1 MKIPHTEEHRPFRV
15 LALALVALLSVSVAC
30 GRPEPP
36 PVPEPDPDSL
46 RSTRTGD
53 VVGFESPAGAHA
65 WRGIP
70 FATPPVGELRWRAP
84 RPPEAWEGVRESLEF
99 GASCVQFAGLLGGDT
114 GAEEGDPIGDED
126 CLYLNVFAP
135 PRSPE
140 DVAGRSERL
149 PVMFWIHGGGNTIG
163 DTRFYDGSRLALEHQ
178 LVVVTVQY
186 RLGVFGWFA
195 HPALPGEGATPEDRS
210 RNFGTLDLVRAL
222 EWVRGNIA
230 AFGGDPERVTIFGE
244 SAGGRNVFSL
254 LLSPRAR
261 GLFQRAIVQSGATTT
276 TPMAEATAL
285 RDDPRP
291 GHAASSGEV
300 ILRLLQRDGGAGDRA
315 AAKAALASMQDSE
328 LRVRLRGESAYA
340 LLGLYEGNLFGGMYR
355 MPQLL
360 RDGFVLPKD
369 EPLRV
374 LAAGDRHNRVPV
386 ILGTN
391 RDENKLFLLFSSPF
405 VTRVARIPLWLNDER
420 RYQLDADYASL
431 MWKAAGVDEPAAAM
445 RASQGPSV
453 FAYRFDWDE
462 EPKILF
468 ADLSKMLGAAHGL
481 EIPFIFGRLTF
492 PRAGRFIFP
501 EDRLP
506 AGKQLSRAMMSYWAQ
521 FAATGDPGRG
531 VDGQLPRWTPWDDSS
546 PKAPRFILLDTEEGG
561 GLRMSP
567 DSVTLAGVIRRVAED
582 SRFESWEE
590 RCEVYRGFVEWG
602 NRMSREQYAEVGDGA
617 CRAHPLE

>member
-1 MKIPHTEEHRPFRV
+1 MRPLLRA
-15 LALALVALLSVSVAC
+15 LALALLTLLSAGFAC
-30 GRPEPP
+30 RRAEPP
-36 PVPEPDPDSL
+36 PPPQPDPGSL

-53 VVGFESPAGAHA
+53 VVGFVSQDGAHV

-70 FATPPVGELRWRAP
+70 FAKPPVGELRWRAP

-99 GASCVQFAGLLGGDT
+99 GASCVQFAGLLGGDA
-114 GAEEGDPIGDED
+114 GAKEGEPFGDED
-126 CLYLNVFAP
+126 CLHLNVFAP
-135 PRSPE
+135 PLSPE
-140 DVAGRSERL
+140 AVAGQTERL

-163 DTRFYDGSRLALEHQ
+163 DSRFYDGSRLALEHQ

-210 RNFGTLDLVRAL
+210 GNFGTLDLVRAL

-261 GLFQRAIVQSGATTT
+261 GLFQRAIVQSGATSTS
-276 TPMAEATAL
+276 PMSEAMGF
-285 RDDPRP
+285 RDDAQP

-300 ILRLLQRDGGAGDRA
+300 ILRLLQRDGRADDRA
-315 AAKAALASMQDSE
+315 AAKAALASMGESE
-328 LRVRLRGESAYA
+328 LRARLREESAYA
-340 LLGLYEGNLFGGMYR
+340 LLQLYEGNLFGGMYS

-360 RDGFVLPKD
+360 RDGFVLPDD

-386 ILGTN
+386 VLGTN

-405 VTRVARIPLWLNDER
+405 VTRAFRIPLWFGDER
-420 RYQLDADYASL
+420 RYQLDAEYASL
-431 MWKAAGVDEPAAAM
+431 IWKAAGVDEPAAAL

-453 FAYRFDWDE
+453 YAYRFDWDE

-481 EIPFIFGRLTF
+481 EIPFVFGRLTF
-492 PRAGRFIFP
+492 PRAGRFLFA
-501 EDRLP
+501 EERRP
-506 AGKQLSRAMMSYWAQ
+506 AAEQLSRAMMSYWSQ
-521 FAATGDPGRG
+521 FAIAGDPGRG
-531 VDGQLPRWTPWDDSS
+531 VDGRLPHWTPWDDSS
-546 PKAPRFILLDTEEGG
+546 STAPRFILLDTEEGG
-561 GLRMSP
+561 GLRMSS
-567 DSVTLAGVIRRVAED
+567 DSVTRAGVIDSVAED
-582 SRFESWEE
+582 PRFESWAE

-602 NRMSREQYAEVGDGA
+602 NRMSREQYERASDGA